1 MPSKPLVLPDEFILL
16 TMLLR
21 LVSILNNN
29 DGDIS
34 MRNYTGIK
42 KTRRTLSTHLRRS
55 HFEAEDSMTAVLVWD
70 REAVCLSYNDGLR
83 YNVTV
88 LANRQERRN
97 GSDDLE
103 GLTVDGQHSN
113 GYINMVLPPKVASM
127 ASPDHLRSQAG
138 SEYFGVRIAKNGNS
152 IWPRIRDNDEL
163 YHTWR

>member
-29 DGDIS
+29 NGDIS
-34 MRNYTGIK
+34 MRNYTEIK
-42 KTRRTLSTHLRRS
+42 KTRRTLSTHLKRS
-55 HFEAEDSMTAVLVWD
+55 HVEADDSMMAVLVWD
-70 REAVCLSYNDGLR
+70 CEVVSSSYNNGLR

-88 LANRQERRN
+88 LANHQEQRN
-97 GSDDLE
+97 SSDDIQ

-127 ASPDHLRSQAG
+127 ASPDHLRLQAG
-138 SEYFGVRIAKNGNS
+138 SECFGVRIAKNGNS
-152 IWPRIRDNDEL
+152 IWPRIRDNDGFH
-163 YHTWR
+163 HTWR